1 MRLGRTIRRSVRRS
15 FASAIFMLGA
25 AASHA
30 ADPPL
35 IAAAERA
42 RGEATQLLAPDLKKV
57 SAFLTGD
64 GIERLKRV
72 RYYELDNDRWYRV
85 RDEIYDTKSAGNPLR
100 RVRWKEL
107 PNGRA
112 RYDSEDDR
120 LVKAKAYD
128 SRSGALTWVFEFTL
142 DGALAAVQRY
152 DAEGRFARGM
162 IFDAEG
168 GISHY
173 TDRSGRPIGRNTTF
187 RPVES
192 RSPIHAPVFAAI
204 LERLEELGRNI
215 DILFLGDSLTMNWS
229 FYAEEAAVWGRYYG
243 DRRAVN
249 AGVAYDTT
257 QNLLWR
263 VLNGNAQDLSAR
275 AIVLH
280 IGTNNLGQG
289 DRGWATAE
297 GVLAVLARLR
307 RLVPEARIVLMGIL
321 PRGEPSDPA
330 GVQRL
335 EANELMSHFVV
346 DRAVTWLDIGDT
358 LAPDGARIPDFYGDE
373 VHLNTAGYEVW
384 GAALEPILSGL
395 LDQPGG

>member
-1 MRLGRTIRRSVRRS
+1 
-15 FASAIFMLGA
+15 MLAA

-30 ADPPL
+30 AAPPL
-35 IAAAERA
+35 TVATERT
-42 RGEATQLLAPDLKKV
+42 RGEATQLLTPDLKKV
-57 SAFLTGD
+57 SAFVTSN
-64 GIERLKRV
+64 GIELLKRV
-72 RYYELDNDRWYRV
+72 RYYELDDDRWYRV

-107 PNGRA
+107 PNGRE

-120 LVKAKAYD
+120 LVKAKTYD
-128 SRSGALTWVFEFTL
+128 SRSGVLSWVFEFTL
-142 DGALAAVQRY
+142 DGTLAAAQRY

-162 IFDAEG
+162 IFDDDGAV
-168 GISHY
+168 SLY

-192 RSPIHAPVFAAI
+192 HAPIHAPVFAAI
-204 LERLEELGRNI
+204 LERLEELGRDI

-229 FYAEEAAVWGRYYG
+229 FYAEEAEVWGHYYG
-243 DRRAVN
+243 NRRAVN

-275 AIVLH
+275 VIVLH

-307 RLVPEARIVLMGIL
+307 RLVPEARIVLVGIL
-321 PRGEPSDPA
+321 PRGVPSDPA
-330 GVQRL
+330 SVQRQ
-335 EANELMSHFVV
+335 EANESMSHFVV
-346 DRAVTWLDIGDT
+346 DQAVTWLDIGDT
-358 LAPDGARIPDFYGDE
+358 LAPDGIRVPDFYGDE

-395 LDQPGG
+395 LDQSGG